1 MKRKFNLS
9 FSTRLYLWA
18 TLLIL
23 ITFSGIAAIF
33 HTYSSQRE

>member
-33 HTYSSQRE
+33 HT